1 MTDSPERDESSK
13 ITKNG
18 IQALIRKNSPYV
30 VLERAV
36 GATVSFL
43 TTVFILRS
51 LSVEAFGI
59 YSVLLSVMLYVGL
72 FSSLGLPSLFQRF
85 IPEFFQKNEIGK
97 LKNLI
102 GKGLFWRFLAGAG
115 LIIVLLMFSAP
126 LGRLFRITKAL
137 EYLGLFALAIIFYLE
152 TQLQGTILTSV
163 FRHKWYAIAQISY
176 IVLRAAI
183 LFVLISLGFG
193 LNGLLAGEAIAYFFL
208 FVVQHF
214 YYRKFLAAHPSD
226 SARME
231 LPFKRLMKFGGF
243 TFFNETGAQI
253 LSDSTDVF
261 VIAAFLGP
269 AAVGTYAFA
278 TRVMAL
284 ATRVL
289 PQSVF
294 MNVIRPAFFTMY
306 VSDEDQ
312 DQINSRFNFLVK
324 LIAFFSVPLVSAIF
338 VLGDKMIIHIFDP
351 KYLSSLKVLWV
362 VAAFTGFNFFFEPI
376 GLVLQSIEKVEV
388 LFTSKI
394 FAVYNLATSLLWI
407 KPYGIMGVAVST
419 GSAILFKNLFCYFLA
434 KRHVR
439 LNLDLKGIGIIAVN
453 SLIMAG
459 ALMLMRPWAQSLVT
473 FLLICLIGLGVYLAL
488 GSLNKAFSKSERD
501 FINKILPKPVFNF

>member
-18 IQALIRKNSPYV
+18 IHALIRKNSPYV

-43 TTVFILRS
+43 TTVFIIRS

-85 IPEFFQKNEIGK
+85 IPEFFQRNEIGK

-102 GKGLFWRFLAGAG
+102 GKGLLWRFLAGAG

-137 EYLGLFALAIIFYLE
+137 EYLGLFSLAIIFYLE

-163 FRHKWYAIAQISY
+163 FRHKWYATAQIAY
-176 IVLRAAI
+176 IVLRAGI

-193 LNGLLAGEAIAYFFL
+193 LNGLLAGEAIAYVFL
-208 FVVQHF
+208 FVVQHV
-214 YYRKFLAAHPSD
+214 YYRRLLASHPSD
-226 SARME
+226 APVK
-231 LPFKRLMKFGGF
+231 LPFKRLVKFGGF

-261 VIAAFLGP
+261 VITAFLGP
-269 AAVGTYAFA
+269 AAVGAYAFA

-284 ATRVL
+284 ATHVL

-306 VSDEDQ
+306 ASDEDR

-324 LIAFFSVPLVSAIF
+324 LIAFFSIPLVSAIV

-376 GLVLQSIEKVEV
+376 GLVLQSIEKVEI

-394 FAVYNLATSLLWI
+394 FAVYNLVTSLLWV

-419 GSAILFKNLFCYFLA
+419 GSAILFKNVFCYVLA

-439 LNLDLKGIGIIAVN
+439 LGLDLKGIGIIAVN

-459 ALMLMRPWAQSLVT
+459 ALMLMRPWVRSLGAFILV
-473 FLLICLIGLGVYLAL
+473 CLAGLCVYLAL
-488 GSLNKAFSKSERD
+488 GSLNKAFSKPERD